1 LFVSGLTGGG
11 HASVTAELTP
21 NIYTDVKEPTIT
33 PYFNYDTL
41 SPKIKLTL
49 SVFVIPSVEIN
60 LYEGAVNGKVSVT
73 LGPQLETLSDFS
85 GEACD
90 IFDGLDVSLATNL
103 DMEMGTKFDESLK
116 EKKNLSKSW
125 PLFKLDGRE
134 CPNTS
139 TSTCSGDD
147 FFGNMVEE
155 FGDKFNSEIFLAQG
169 VTPSDPLFPSTGKR
183 IIVWIF

>member
-1 LFVSGLTGGG
+1 MFTQIRLTIGL
-11 HASVTAELTP
+11 
-21 NIYTDVKEPTIT
+21 
-33 PYFNYDTL
+33 
-41 SPKIKLTL
+41 
-49 SVFVIPSVEIN
+49 FVIPSVEIN
-60 LYEGAVNGKVSVT
+60 LYGGAVNGKVSVT
-73 LGPQLETLSDFS
+73 LGPEFSQLHDFS

-90 IFDGLDVSLATNL
+90 IFGELDVSLATNL

-116 EKKNLSKSW
+116 EKINLSKSW

-147 FFGNMVEE
+147 FFANMVEE

-169 VTPSDPLFPSTGKR
+169 VRPGDPLFPSTGKR
-183 IIVWIF
+183 IIVWLF